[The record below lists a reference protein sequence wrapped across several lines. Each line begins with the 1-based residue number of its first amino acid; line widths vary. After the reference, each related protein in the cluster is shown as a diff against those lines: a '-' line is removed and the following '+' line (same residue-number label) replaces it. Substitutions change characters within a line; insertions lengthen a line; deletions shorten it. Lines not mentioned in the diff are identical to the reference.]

1 MTDLT
6 ATPPKSNPII
16 AARETHNTV
25 AAACHAASDT
35 VLTTLARFA
44 FAAVLLQF
52 FWNSAGTKLDGLFT
66 PSLGAYAQIFPKAM
80 EAVGYD
86 VSQLS
91 VWHTAVVLMGSW
103 AEYVLPAL
111 VVVGLF
117 TRLAA
122 VGMIG
127 FIAVMTFVDIT
138 GHGLDAATIGA
149 WFNAGAYDLIFDQ
162 RTLWVVV
169 LLMLVFKGAG
179 PLSADRLF
187 GLK

>member
-1 MTDLT
+1 MIDAT
-6 ATPPKSNPII
+6 ATPPQTNPL
-16 AARETHNTV
+16 AQARTLHNTV
-25 AAACHAASDT
+25 AGAASTASDA
-35 VLTTLARFA
+35 VITTFARFT

-52 FWNSAGTKLDGLFT
+52 FWTSAGTKLDGLFT

-91 VWHTAVVLMGSW
+91 SFHTAVVLLGSW
-103 AEYVLPAL
+103 AEFLLPAL
-111 VVVGLF
+111 IVVGLF

-122 VGMIG
+122 VGMVG
-127 FIAVMTFVDIT
+127 FVAVMTIVDIT

-162 RTLWVVV
+162 RTLWA
-169 LLMLVFKGAG
+169 LMLAVLVVKGAG
-179 PLSADRLF
+179 PLSADRVL